1 VTYVYV
7 WRFLVRS
14 GSEADFVAAYGP
26 DGEWARLFRQA
37 DGFLGSELLRDRA
50 DPRLFL
56 TVDRWVSRQAGE
68 AFRTAR
74 AEEWE
79 AIDRRCQA
87 LTDAEEELGSF
98 EATR

>member
-50 DPRLFL
+50 DPRRFL
-56 TVDRWVSRQAGE
+56 TVDRWVSRQAGRRSALHE
-68 AFRTAR
+68 PRNGKRSTVAAR
-74 AEEWE
+74 
-79 AIDRRCQA
+79 R
-87 LTDAEEELGSF
+87 
-98 EATR
+98 